1 MPATDA
7 TKVVKESN
15 IMIAR
20 YVFSIVVG
28 MVVTFT
34 LIFVMHLLIEYGES
48 AMSKTR
54 DRHMLEFVRVKRNE
68 NLNIEDQTPEKPPK
82 PPEVPPEIPPQDM
95 DTVDPD
101 APTVNIPPPSVNNTV
116 DLGGPGGMNVA
127 EGDYLP
133 IVRVAPVYPARA
145 LSRGIEG
152 YVDMGFTVTL
162 TGTVRDPYVIHS
174 TSSLFER
181 AATRAVLK
189 FKYKPR
195 VVDGIPVDVPDV
207 KTRITF
213 KIED

>member
-1 MPATDA
+1 
-7 TKVVKESN
+7 
-15 IMIAR
+15 MIGR
-20 YVFSIVVG
+20 YIFSIVTG
-28 MVVTFT
+28 TLVTLSLLF
-34 LIFVMHLLIEYGES
+34 IMHLLIEFGES
-48 AMSKTR
+48 AITEEKE
-54 DRHMLEFVRVKRNE
+54 RHTLEFVRIKRNE
-68 NLNIEDQTPEKPPK
+68 NLNTEDITPEKPPK

-95 DTVDPD
+95 DSVDPN
-101 APTVNIPPPSVNNTV
+101 APTINIPPPTV
-116 DLGGPGGMNVA
+116 ATNVDIGGPGSMNIA

-152 YVDMGFTVTL
+152 YVDMSFTVTA
-162 TGTVRDPYVIHS
+162 TGTVKDPIVMFS
-174 TSSLFER
+174 TSSLFDR

-195 VVDGIPVDVPDV
+195 VVDGQPVEVSGV

>member
-1 MPATDA
+1 
-7 TKVVKESN
+7 
-15 IMIAR
+15 MIGR
-20 YVFSIVVG
+20 YAFSVAVG
-28 MVVTFT
+28 IVVTFS
-34 LIFVMHLLIEYGES
+34 LLFVMHLLIEYGES
-48 AMSKTR
+48 ALSKPR

-68 NLNIEDQTPEKPPK
+68 NLNIEEQTPEKPPK
-82 PPEVPPEIPPQDM
+82 PPEVPPEVPPQDM
-95 DTVDPD
+95 DTVDPN
-101 APTVNIPPPSVNNTV
+101 APSVNIPPPSVDSNV
-116 DLGGPGGMNVA
+116 DIGGPGGMNVA

-152 YVDMGFTVTL
+152 YVDMGFTVTT
-162 TGTVRDPYVIHS
+162 TGTVRDPMVLFS

-195 VVDGIPVDVPDV
+195 VVDGVPVDVPNV

-213 KIED
+213 KLED